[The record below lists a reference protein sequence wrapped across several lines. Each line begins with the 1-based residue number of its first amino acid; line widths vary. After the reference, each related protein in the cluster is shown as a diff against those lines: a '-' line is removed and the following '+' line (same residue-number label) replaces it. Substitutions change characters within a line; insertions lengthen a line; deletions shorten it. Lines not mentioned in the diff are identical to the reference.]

1 VSYYKLTKFVV
12 GSATITLP
20 DVAPET
26 PIGTGR
32 AELDIFPLS
41 GGGVYVGQGAGR
53 AEVRGHYITHRA
65 AYHSGTASA
74 LNTAIDALYA
84 IHGVRGKLY
93 REEEDGTEIWTSA
106 WFIEADPVSG
116 PHNVDAQE
124 MVITFLQQSRIWYGD
139 TQRNTTA
146 TITTKGFVKGIANV
160 GTIEVKNSSM
170 SFQPM
175 TTALTALRITLG
187 STVSLFF
194 TAAIP
199 ASSVLVLDQSAWTVK
214 LGAADWYSHLH
225 YGAAHSIGY
234 WWPVPT
240 ASQNLTF
247 TGTCGNANWNTKW
260 SLSYRDGYR

>member
-84 IHGVRGKLY
+84 VHGVRGKLY

-146 TITTKGFVKGIANV
+146 MITTQAGTMGFSQV
-160 GTIEVKNSSM
+160 GTIEVKNSTM
-170 SFQPM
+170 SFKPI
-175 TTALTALRITLG
+175 TTTVSALRISMG

-194 TAAIP
+194 TAAIA
-199 ASSVLVLDQSAWTVK
+199 ASASLVLDQSAWTVE
-214 LGAADWYSHLH
+214 LDGVDWYAKLH
-225 YGAAHSIGY
+225 YGATHSIGY
-234 WWPVPT
+234 WWPVP
-240 ASQNLTF
+240 LTRDTF
-247 TGTCGNANWNTKW
+247 TITGTCGTWNIAW

>member
-1 VSYYKLTKFVV
+1 MSYYKLTKFVV
-12 GSATITLP
+12 GNATITLP
-20 DVAPET
+20 DVSPET

-32 AELDIFPLS
+32 AHLDIFPLS
-41 GGGVYVGQGAGR
+41 GGGVYVGQGDGR
-53 AEVRGHYITHRA
+53 AETHDNYITLRA
-65 AYHSGTASA
+65 TYNAATAAA

-84 IHGVRGKLY
+84 VHGRRGKLY
-93 REEEDGTEIWTSA
+93 REEAGGTEIWTYA
-106 WFIEADPVSG
+106 WFTEADPVSG
-116 PHNVDAQE
+116 PHNVDYQE
-124 MVITFLQQSRIWYGD
+124 MVITWMQQSRIWYGD
-139 TQRNTTA
+139 TQRNTTSRISTAGA
-146 TITTKGFVKGIANV
+146 TKGIANA
-160 GTIEVKNSSM
+160 GTMEVKNSTM
-170 SFQPM
+170 SFKPM

-199 ASSVLVLDQSAWTVK
+199 ASSALVLDQSAMTVK

-225 YGAAHSIGY
+225 YGASHSIGY

-247 TGTCGNANWNTKW
+247 RGTCGNANWNTKW